1 MIPVGLSETLKA
13 LSDPQRREILAL
25 LKQGKMSAGEIS
37 SHFKVTATAVS
48 YHLNYLKK
56 ADLIHE
62 SKNKNFVYFTL
73 NTSVLEGLLVWLNSF
88 RGGNTNETEDT

>member
-1 MIPVGLSETLKA
+1 MVGLSETLKA

-25 LKQGKMSAGEIS
+25 LKQGRMSAGEIAG
-37 SHFKVTATAVS
+37 HFQVTAAAIS

-62 SKNKNFVYFTL
+62 SKYKNFVYYTL
-73 NTSVLEGLLVWLNSF
+73 NTTVLEGLLVFL
-88 RGGNTNETEDT
+88 GTLKEEKTNENESI